1 MQGGTAGPLIGSLGM
16 RVTHSLLHTDDLA
29 DLLVR
34 EYAIAAPV
42 KVSLLNRGFND
53 TYLLTD
59 VEGGRRVLRVYNRE
73 KYWIRSES
81 DLRFELDLL
90 EHLAAAG
97 LGVIRP
103 YQRTVGDR
111 LGRVM
116 APEGE
121 RCFALFTYAPGA
133 PLYEGALTAE
143 QWREFGFDI
152 ARMHQEMDAF
162 QTSHDRY
169 HLDEGVLVERPLA
182 SLAPYAGSGQAAAD
196 LAELGKL
203 GERLTDEIQ
212 RLRAIRG
219 AYGIIHADLH
229 RGNANIDGDGRF
241 VTFDF
246 DHCGFGLRAY
256 DLVALYRGPD
266 SPQEERGRWAAVL
279 AGYQLVRPLSPAEVD
294 GFPILAACRAMWDI
308 GDWLGAAD
316 RTGDA
321 WVTEARIARLLADVR
336 KAESDS
342 TPRLAAEATLEQY
355 PHVDTSARD
364 PHAADEQPHNE
375 SGDA

>member
-1 MQGGTAGPLIGSLGM
+1 M
-16 RVTHSLLHTDDLA
+16 RVTHSLLHAEDLTQ
-29 DLLVR
+29 LVER

-53 TYLLTD
+53 TYLVTD
-59 VEGGRRVLRVYNRE
+59 VDGGRRVLRVYNRD

-103 YQRTVGDR
+103 YQRSVGDR
-111 LGRVM
+111 LGRLT

-121 RCFALFTYAPGA
+121 RCFALFTYAPGKA
-133 PLYEGALTAE
+133 SYEGTPTAE
-143 QWREFGFDI
+143 QWREFGCGI
-152 ARMHQEMDAF
+152 AAMHLEMDAF
-162 QTSHDRY
+162 HTSHDRY
-169 HLDEGVLVERPLA
+169 HLDEGILVQRPLA
-182 SLAPYAGSGQAAAD
+182 SLAPYAQSGQAAAD
-196 LAELGKL
+196 LAELGTL
-203 GERLTDEIQ
+203 GQRLTDEIH
-212 RLRAIRG
+212 RLRAIPG

-229 RGNANIDGDGRF
+229 RGNTHLSDDGRF

-256 DLVALYRGPD
+256 DLVTFYRGHD
-266 SPQEERGRWAAVL
+266 SPQEDRERWAAVL
-279 AGYQLVRPLSPAEVD
+279 AGYQRVRPLSVAEVD
-294 GFPILAACRAMWDI
+294 GFPALAACRVMWDI

-316 RTGDA
+316 STGDA

-336 KAESDS
+336 K
-342 TPRLAAEATLEQY
+342 TVT
-355 PHVDTSARD
+355 
-364 PHAADEQPHNE
+364 
-375 SGDA
+375 

>member
-1 MQGGTAGPLIGSLGM
+1 M

-29 DLLVR
+29 RLVER

-42 KVSLLNRGFND
+42 EVSLLNRGFND
-53 TYLLTD
+53 TYLVAD
-59 VEGGRRVLRVYNRE
+59 VEGDRRVLRVYNRD

-103 YQRTVGDR
+103 YQRIVGDR
-111 LGRVM
+111 LGRLM
-116 APEGE
+116 APEGQ
-121 RCFALFTYAPGA
+121 RCFALFTYAPGK
-133 PLYEGALTAE
+133 PSYEAALTAE
-143 QWREFGFDI
+143 QWREFGSGI
-152 ARMHQEMDAF
+152 ARMHLAMDAF

-169 HLDEGVLVERPLA
+169 HLDEGILVQRPLA
-182 SLAPYAGSGQAAAD
+182 SLAPYAESGQAAAH

-203 GERLTDEIQ
+203 GERLIDEIH
-212 RLRAIRG
+212 RLRAISG

-229 RGNANIDGDGRF
+229 RGNTHLSGDGRF

-266 SPQEERGRWAAVL
+266 SPEEDRERWAAVL
-279 AGYQLVRPLSPAEVD
+279 VGYQQVRPLSQSEVD
-294 GFPILAACRAMWDI
+294 GFPALAACRAMWDI
-308 GDWLGAAD
+308 GDWLGAAG
-316 RTGDA
+316 RTGDV
-321 WVTEARIARLLADVR
+321 WVTEARIARLLAEVR
-336 KAESDS
+336 K
-342 TPRLAAEATLEQY
+342 TM
-355 PHVDTSARD
+355 
-364 PHAADEQPHNE
+364 
-375 SGDA
+375 G

>member
-1 MQGGTAGPLIGSLGM
+1 M

-29 DLLVR
+29 RLVER

-42 KVSLLNRGFND
+42 TVSLLNRGFND
-53 TYLLTD
+53 TYLVTD
-59 VEGGRRVLRVYNRE
+59 VEGGRRALRVYNRE

-103 YQRTVGDR
+103 YQRSAGDR
-111 LGRVM
+111 LGRLM

-121 RCFALFTYAPGA
+121 RCFALFTHAPGT
-133 PLYEGALTAE
+133 PLHDGTLTTE
-143 QWREFGFDI
+143 QWREFGSGI
-152 ARMHQEMDAF
+152 ARMHLEMDAF
-162 QTSHDRY
+162 RTSHDRY
-169 HLDEGVLVERPLA
+169 RLDERILIERPLA
-182 SLAPYAGSGQAAAD
+182 TLAPYAGSGRAAAD
-196 LAELGKL
+196 LAELGRL
-203 GERLTDEIQ
+203 GERLTGEIR
-212 RLRAIRG
+212 RLRAIGG

-229 RGNANIDGDGRF
+229 RGNAHIDGDGRF

-256 DLVALYRGPD
+256 DLIALYRGPD
-266 SPQEERGRWAAVL
+266 SPEEDRGRWAAVL
-279 AGYQLVRPLSPAEVD
+279 AGYQQIRPLSQSEVA
-294 GFPILAACRAMWDI
+294 GFPALAACREMWDV

-321 WVTEARIARLLADVR
+321 WVTDAVIAKLLADVR
-336 KAESDS
+336 KAESDPPPGPA
-342 TPRLAAEATLEQY
+342 TEAAGEQ
-355 PHVDTSARD
+355 
-364 PHAADEQPHNE
+364 
-375 SGDA
+375 